1 MMRPRRARD
10 EGHSRKFLAVVD
22 DSPEC
27 ERAIVYAAKRAARTG
42 GQITLLYVIGPGDF
56 SHWLGVED
64 IRRAEAHEEADAALA
79 RYEQVVREAA
89 NVEPELV
96 IREGRTAEEVH
107 DLIDEDED
115 ISILVLGASEA
126 SEGPGPL
133 VSALAVK
140 AAGTFP
146 VPITIVP
153 GTITDEAIDAI
164 A

>member
-27 ERAIVYAAKRAARTG
+27 EQAIVYAAKRAARTG
-42 GQITLLYVIGPGDF
+42 GQITLLFVIEPGDF

-64 IRRAEAHEEADAALA
+64 IRRAEALEEAEGWLA
-79 RYEQVVREAA
+79 RYEQVVREAC
-89 NVEPELV
+89 NLEPELV
-96 IREGRTAEEVH
+96 IREGTQADEVH
-107 DLIDEDED
+107 ELIDEDED

-126 SEGPGPL
+126 KEGPGPL
-133 VSALAVK
+133 ISALVVK
-140 AAGTFP
+140 GAGTFP
-146 VPITIVP
+146 IPITIVP
-153 GTITDEAIDAI
+153 GTITTEAMDAI